1 MYTTPGSFTITVKVK
16 DGESDASV
24 EKTILVLGSVNF
36 VYDFNNY
43 VVFVISDSI
52 SRVIINIPVHIVV
65 DVAVTFAARVELTFN
80 STYSSPVTYQ
90 WSYNGGNYSGPTH
103 TFHETGTHNITCT
116 ATNFVSHTTTTSSVN
131 VKKSMYVHVMCMLN
145 TFLCIICSS
154 C

>member
-1 MYTTPGSFTITVKVK
+1 MYTTPGSFTITVTVK
-16 DGESDASV
+16 DGGSDTSV

-52 SRVIINIPVHIVV
+52 SRVIIYIPVHIVV

-103 TFHETGTHNITCT
+103 TFHETGTQNVTCT
-116 ATNFVSHTTTTSSVN
+116 ATNFVSHSTTTSSVN
-131 VKKSMYVHVMCMLN
+131 VKKSMYAHAMCML
-145 TFLCIICSS
+145 IIYFYV
-154 C
+154 